1 MKDKLQD
8 LENEIFGKYPD
19 WTDKLKFKDYLSG
32 VIYGKGSPY
41 AIVETPFAL
50 HRVSVRNLLKGN
62 YPTIK
67 TAIDQNEYAK
77 NYNAHMIK
85 ILGDEFFL
93 LKPEWENKL
102 ELIQYLPG
110 KNHVIGDNKIIDGGP
125 FLRVRTEIGIHIIPV
140 SRLRQGYFPSLNST
154 IEVFDDEVME
164 INYTDPKMSKNYT
177 VVTRFKD
184 LSEITEYVN
193 ITQIEEDKINL
204 IKKTKIWFLVKD
216 LRNDEYF
223 YQRKISIKSNS
234 KPSIKNALNEISLL
248 NKITPNDKRKFQIKV
263 IQRYGKT
270 RDELAY
276 LIEWCGCQFVKEQS
290 WILDEIGH
298 VPSRLLGSILSLT
311 ETANKVFQYQNSEM
325 AVLFNIKRYL
335 PNNKS
340 ARVLLSDQDGIE
352 YDFRWSDILD
362 GKTPGLR
369 SAINMEDHVYREMR
383 EKNFILRNDIQIL
396 GFAETKG
403 KSNARL
409 IKVIYKPYNTEH
421 IVYYSVLKSGKK
433 LTVVSAIDKLGFLNT
448 KVKVDFPELYRK
460 IEIIKIVE
468 IIKETKRNKC
478 EKESQVL
485 IRVLKSGEQHL
496 IPLTYLQNN
505 RYLRAVLGEWTHIP
519 IHAII
524 KIDPSKLLNVYFIQ
538 MIHTSGIRT
547 YKIGWTLYDTPAQR
561 VKTMGNGW
569 VLHNYICFDQQT
581 AIDIYEF
588 ERDYKMISLPEIPKE
603 YRPNNGFTEFIWH
616 EILAEKWGMLSKVKM
631 TFEEV
636 KDFLKNISQN

>member
-41 AIVETPFAL
+41 AIVETLFGL
-50 HRVSVRNLLKGN
+50 HQVSVGNLRKGN
-62 YPTIK
+62 YPTKK
-67 TAIDQNEYAK
+67 TATDQHEYEK
-77 NYNAHMIK
+77 NYNAYMIET
-85 ILGDEFFL
+85 LGEELFL
-93 LKPEWENKL
+93 LKPEWKNKL

-110 KNHVIGDNKIIDGGP
+110 KTYKIEENNVVDGGP
-125 FLRVRTEIGIHIIPV
+125 FLRVRTEKGIHIVPV
-140 SRLRQGYFPSLNST
+140 SKLRLGTFPSIKSA
-154 IEVFDDEVME
+154 IELFGNEVKE
-164 INYTDPKMSKNYT
+164 INYTDPQMSKNYT
-177 VVTRFKD
+177 VVSKFKD
-184 LSEITEYVN
+184 LSEITECVD
-193 ITQIEEDKINL
+193 ISQIEEEKLAL
-204 IKKTKIWFLVKD
+204 IKKTNAWFLVKD
-216 LRNDEYF
+216 LRNNEF
-223 YQRKISIKSNS
+223 FFQRKASIDANS
-234 KPSIKNALNEISLL
+234 KPSIKSAYNEVSLL

-270 RDELAY
+270 RGELAY

-290 WILDEIGH
+290 WILDEIGSE
-298 VPSRLLGSILSLT
+298 PSRLKGCILSLD
-311 ETANKVFQYQNSEM
+311 ETANKVFQYQNPEM
-325 AVLFNIKRYL
+325 AKFFTIRKYL
-335 PNNKS
+335 PNIKN

-369 SAINMEDHVYREMR
+369 SAKYMEDHIYREMG
-383 EKNFILRNDIQIL
+383 EKNIKLHNDIQIL
-396 GFAETKG
+396 GFADAKG

-421 IVYYSVLKSGKK
+421 IVHYSVLKSGKK
-433 LTVVSAIDKLGFLNT
+433 LTVVSAIDKLGFLRT

-460 IEIIKIVE
+460 IEIIKILE

-485 IRVLKSGEQHL
+485 IKVLKSGKQYL
-496 IPLTYLQNN
+496 IPLTYIQNN
-505 RYLRAVLGEWTHIP
+505 RFLRAVLGEWTHIP

-524 KIDPSKLLNVYFIQ
+524 KIDPTKLLNVYFIQ

-569 VLHNYICFDQQT
+569 VLHSCICFEQQT

-588 ERDYKMISLPEIPKE
+588 ERKFKVISPPEIQRE
-603 YRPNNGFTEFIWH
+603 YRPNNGYTELIWH
-616 EILAEKWGMLSKVKM
+616 VMLAEKWEMFSNVNM
-631 TFEEV
+631 TFQEV
-636 KDFLKNISQN
+636 KDLLKNVS